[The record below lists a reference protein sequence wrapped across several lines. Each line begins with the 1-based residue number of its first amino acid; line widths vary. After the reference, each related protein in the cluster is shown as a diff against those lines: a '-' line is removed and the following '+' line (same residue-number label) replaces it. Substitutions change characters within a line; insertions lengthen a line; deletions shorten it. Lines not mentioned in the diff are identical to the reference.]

1 MDIFTLFQ
9 KKTNP
14 PAEEEKLD
22 KLWDLW
28 EKNAVKSPY
37 AQLMTYEAEVNN
49 GGHSQYFFNLANC
62 GDLKAEVDAI
72 RPILP
77 ALLQDNLQRGYDAFA
92 AQDDICDEDNDELF
106 EECDNIFYENE
117 HLIIAVLKAYAS
129 EFLF

>member
-49 GGHSQYFFNLANC
+49 GGHS
-62 GDLKAEVDAI
+62 
-72 RPILP
+72 
-77 ALLQDNLQRGYDAFA
+77 
-92 AQDDICDEDNDELF
+92 
-106 EECDNIFYENE
+106 
-117 HLIIAVLKAYAS
+117 
-129 EFLF
+129 